1 MLSEFYHRFFLIWKD
16 PIQILVR
23 KSVLVEIA
31 KANTVRRFTTES
43 LITLKKTIGR
53 PGAFYISAS
62 NPITVDVSL
71 RSVRRMSGE
80 YSLNWST
87 VC

>member
-31 KANTVRRFTTES
+31 NANTVRRFTTES
-43 LITLKKTIGR
+43 LITLKR
-53 PGAFYISAS
+53 Q
-62 NPITVDVSL
+62 
-71 RSVRRMSGE
+71 
-80 YSLNWST
+80 
-87 VC
+87 

>member
-1 MLSEFYHRFFLIWKD
+1 MLSEFYHRCFLIWKH

-31 KANTVRRFTTES
+31 NANTVRRFTTE
-43 LITLKKTIGR
+43 ITLKKTIGR
-53 PGAFYISAS
+53 AGTFYISAS

-71 RSVRRMSGE
+71 RSARRTSGE
-80 YSLNWST
+80 YSLNWSS